1 MTQGPTYA
9 ATPTRSATSPHT
21 HAAMDPDATLP
32 APGPSADPE
41 ALMAGPERAARRLVL
56 LHGWGA
62 DADDLLD
69 LGQELVDATVSVVA
83 LRAPQAHPGG
93 FGRQWYPLSPA
104 PEWVQ
109 LPQARQALRQRLER
123 LAATV
128 PLEKTALLGF
138 SQGAAMAVDA
148 AADLPLAALIAC
160 SGYPHP
166 DWQPQPRTPVLLTH
180 GREDGVV
187 LPAASEEL
195 ERKLRA
201 AGGAV
206 RRVEFPGGHGI
217 DPELFPVM
225 REFLQAG
232 WGGSP
237 EAG

>member
-1 MTQGPTYA
+1 
-9 ATPTRSATSPHT
+9 
-21 HAAMDPDATLP
+21 MDPDASRSTPDGLD
-32 APGPSADPE
+32 DPE
-41 ALMAGPERAARRLVL
+41 ALRSGPERAGRRLVL

-83 LRAPQAHPGG
+83 LRAPQAHPAGL
-93 FGRQWYPLSPA
+93 GRQWYPLSPA
-104 PEWVQ
+104 PEWLQ
-109 LPQARQALRQRLER
+109 LPAARQALRERLQR
-123 LAATV
+123 LAASV
-128 PLEKTALLGF
+128 PLSRTALLGF

-187 LPAASEEL
+187 LPAASEEI
-195 ERKLRA
+195 ERRLRA

-206 RRVEFPGGHGI
+206 RRVEVPGGHGI
-217 DPELFPVM
+217 APELFPVM
-225 REFLQAG
+225 REFLEAG
-232 WGGSP
+232 WGRSA